1 MPFAVFRSG
10 SGVSE
15 KKNQRSPSGSEIFK
29 WDWKFQASRPT
40 NPYLLWWLLKV
51 KIENFRSLG
60 TTPISGKTLSEW
72 KGHSRSSRRVPGYSR
87 SSSRN
92 WKFHS
97 RNTKFHSRNG
107 LSRLDQYET
116 HNSRSN
122 SRSDPRNCRE
132 PTRKI
137 FICPC
142 ILGAF
147 FQELG
152 WSPRTRKFQ
161 VRLKFSSELWKC
173 KSWFSNHASVKT
185 IFEALEC
192 LQNSVFEVSKW
203 VSTKTLLLK
212 HYRRRQGRDW
222 KFQAVDFIQSLGP

>member
-1 MPFAVFRSG
+1 MKRPFSELYGVSGIAAILSQYRAIWSG
-10 SGVSE
+10 SRKRGVDFKGGSRHDR
-15 KKNQRSPSGSEIFK
+15 NRHDRQNRHGCLIVLCFVGQPQRRQGALRNR
-29 WDWKFQASRPT
+29 QNR
-40 NPYLLWWLLKV
+40 
-51 KIENFRSLG
+51 
-60 TTPISGKTLSEW
+60 
-72 KGHSRSSRRVPGYSR
+72 RRVPGYSR

-122 SRSDPRNCRE
+122 SRSNPRNCRE

-152 WSPRTRKFQ
+152 WSPRTRPKYLF
-161 VRLKFSSELWKC
+161 RLF
-173 KSWFSNHASVKT
+173 
-185 IFEALEC
+185 
-192 LQNSVFEVSKW
+192 
-203 VSTKTLLLK
+203 
-212 HYRRRQGRDW
+212 
-222 KFQAVDFIQSLGP
+222 

>member
-1 MPFAVFRSG
+1 MGRTSANSRFQGIAFNFWIDWICPR
-10 SGVSE
+10 E
-15 KKNQRSPSGSEIFK
+15 KKH
-29 WDWKFQASRPT
+29 
-40 NPYLLWWLLKV
+40 
-51 KIENFRSLG
+51 FRSLG

-122 SRSDPRNCRE
+122 SRSDSRNCRE

-152 WSPRTRKFQ
+152 WPPRTRAFNTCE
-161 VRLKFSSELWKC
+161 RCDMWA
-173 KSWFSNHASVKT
+173 W
-185 IFEALEC
+185 
-192 LQNSVFEVSKW
+192 LQRFGGNYITNV
-203 VSTKTLLLK
+203 TLK
-212 HYRRRQGRDW
+212 HWREQ
-222 KFQAVDFIQSLGP
+222 V